1 MIQWDSETTYYCDNS
16 GVVFKFQTLAVNPN
30 FYDEQYKTCDHDTV
44 LEIKKYLPNKLNVQ
58 YVKGHQDQNSRT
70 KDFPLSARL
79 NIAADKLI
87 EKTPKLH

>member
-44 LEIKKYLPNKLNVQ
+44 LEIKKIPSK
-58 YVKGHQDQNSRT
+58 
-70 KDFPLSARL
+70 
-79 NIAADKLI
+79 
-87 EKTPKLH
+87 